1 VGEKLKKGWSCALGI
16 QLRATEEALRQYVRL
31 FACPVLLIDDNDR
44 IADFNATLAAL
55 LNTVP
60 QRGEDWRE
68 WISVREKASELYRSA
83 GRNGGFGGTVTIAGR
98 TADEAPI
105 SASLLIQRV
114 KTDARTGYYLL
125 ALYETKPGNRYQ
137 LLEQF
142 AGTLMKDVH
151 LGVLLV
157 DSAFTLVE
165 ISDTACEMLGVERRS
180 VIRKNMEEAFRSAP
194 VEHRLVERTLSDGI
208 AVRNHAV
215 TLANNGERRDFLMDS
230 DLLRDHDGNVAGAY
244 VLFKDVT
251 HLRSLEQQV
260 QRSDRLAMIGQI
272 AAGTAHEIRNP
283 LTSIKGFLQVLHR
296 TFIDNRMDKE
306 QAYTELMLSEIN
318 RINELVNEFL
328 VLSKPHDVSYD
339 RVDVSSVLRDI
350 LPIINNQAV
359 LHNVTIRYQS
369 AFGMPEVIAD
379 RELLKQ
385 VFINLCKNGIEAMG
399 KGGTLTIV
407 EKIDAQAKRV
417 CVDVKDEGPGIPAFL
432 LDKIFDPFFTTKD
445 NGTGL
450 GLSVCQRI
458 VQDIGGSIYVTSEEC
473 GATFTVSIPYQAV

>member
-1 VGEKLKKGWSCALGI
+1 
-16 QLRATEEALRQYVRL
+16 
-31 FACPVLLIDDNDR
+31 
-44 IADFNATLAAL
+44 
-55 LNTVP
+55 
-60 QRGEDWRE
+60 
-68 WISVREKASELYRSA
+68 
-83 GRNGGFGGTVTIAGR
+83 
-98 TADEAPI
+98 
-105 SASLLIQRV
+105 
-114 KTDARTGYYLL
+114 
-125 ALYETKPGNRYQ
+125 
-137 LLEQF
+137 
-142 AGTLMKDVH
+142 MKDVH
-151 LGVLLV
+151 LGILLV

-194 VEHRLVERTLSDGI
+194 VEHRLVERTLLDGI

-215 TLANNGERRDFLMDS
+215 TLSKNGERRDFLMDS
-230 DLLRDHDGNVAGAY
+230 NLLRDHDGNVAGAY

-328 VLSKPHDVSYD
+328 VLSKPRDVSYD

-369 AFGMPEVIAD
+369 AFGLPEVIAD

-399 KGGTLTIV
+399 NGGTLTIV
-407 EKIDAQAKRV
+407 EKIDALAKRIS
-417 CVDVKDEGPGIPAFL
+417 VDVKDEGPGIPAFL

-450 GLSVCQRI
+450 GLSVCQKI
-458 VQDIGGSIYVTSEEC
+458 IHDLGGTIRVSSKGYGTI
-473 GATFTVSIPYQAV
+473 FTVGIPYYSW